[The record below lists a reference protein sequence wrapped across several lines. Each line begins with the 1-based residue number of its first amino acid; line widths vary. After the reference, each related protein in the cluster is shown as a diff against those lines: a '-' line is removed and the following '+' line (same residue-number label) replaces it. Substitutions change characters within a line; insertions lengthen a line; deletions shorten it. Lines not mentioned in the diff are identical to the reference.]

1 MLTIQN
7 LTYRIAGR
15 PLFEEAEAALPPGG
29 RIGLVGRNGTGKTT
43 LFKLIQNEIQPETGN
58 IRLPRQTRIGEV
70 AQEAPGTN
78 VSLIETVL
86 EADAERNDLLKR
98 AETETDA
105 VEIAEIHARLSAI
118 SAHSAPARAASILH
132 GLGFDHEQQQQPCAD
147 FSGGWR
153 MRVALASV
161 LFQEPDL
168 LLLDEPTNYLDI
180 EGVIWLQ
187 DYLKRYPHTV
197 LIISHDRDVLDAV
210 CTHTLHLSERKLTL
224 YSGGYSQ
231 FRRQWQENLRLQMKA
246 ADKQADERKRLQAFV
261 DRFKAKATKA
271 RQAQSRVK
279 RLEKMEP
286 IATNAR
292 EATVRIQLP
301 SPEKPL
307 APPILTMQSV
317 DLGYGGPPV
326 LKRVTL
332 TLSNDD
338 RIGLLGQNGN
348 GKSTLVKAIASRLA
362 ATSGTIRTSGKL
374 KVAYFAQHQMDELD
388 ADATPVLLVR
398 RKMPDAGEAA
408 IRSRTAQLGFGAD
421 KAETRVSS
429 LSGGERARLLL
440 GLSAFDGPDLII
452 LDEPT
457 NHLDIEMRE
466 ALVEALAEY
475 QGAMILVSHDRFLL
489 EASCDRLW
497 LVGDGQVQP
506 FDGDLDDYATHVL
519 EARRRDRAEQEPA
532 RKVENRE
539 ETMVSAAK
547 PRIQAKELQ
556 KIEEQ
561 MGRMNELIARVDTL
575 LADPDV
581 YTRDPEKAGR
591 LANDRRALVDNLEQL
606 ETRWLELS
614 G

>member
-7 LTYRIAGR
+7 LTFRIAGR

-29 RIGLVGRNGTGKTT
+29 RVGLVGRNGTGKTT

-86 EADAERNDLLKR
+86 EADTERNDLLKR

-132 GLGFDHEQQQQPCAD
+132 GLGFDHEQQRRPCAD

-197 LIISHDRDVLDAV
+197 LVISHDRDVLDAV
-210 CTHTLHLSERKLTL
+210 CTHTLHLAERKLTL

-246 ADKQADERKRLQAFV
+246 ADKQADERKRLQAFI

-286 IATNAR
+286 ITTNSR
-292 EATVRIQLP
+292 EATVKIHLP

-307 APPILTMQSV
+307 APPIVTMQSV
-317 DLGYGGPPV
+317 DLGYGGPPI

-348 GKSTLVKAIASRLA
+348 GKSTLVKAIAGRLA
-362 ATSGTIRTSGKL
+362 ATSGNVRTSGKM
-374 KVAYFAQHQMDELD
+374 KVAYFAQHQLDELD

-398 RKMPDAGEAA
+398 RKMPDAGEAV
-408 IRSRTAQLGFGAD
+408 IRSRTAQLGFGPD

-506 FDGDLDDYATHVL
+506 FDGDLDDYSTHVL

-532 RKVENRE
+532 RKEEKRE
-539 ETMVSAAK
+539 ESVISAAK
-547 PRIQAKELQ
+547 PRVQAKELQ

-575 LADPDV
+575 LADPDA

-591 LANDRRALVDNLEQL
+591 LANDRQALVDNLEQL